1 MKKGKIRIIMLCFV
15 FCLCFF
21 KNSTLFAQEV
31 EDTNLEQTAK
41 DTEQEMQEEK
51 TEILNMIEECF
62 SDMKKVLISI
72 DQKEKKVKEQEEFEK
87 YPAIRLNVD
96 TPFFGFISMVDNK
109 LKIMKDVSTLD
120 VAKGYSIKDV
130 LNKKTIKLPDVS
142 FGSIVVTTR
151 EVAINEEMSYEDA
164 SLTLLRVMEYTTQ
177 VHSAEEFLDYQINKT
192 FRGYIDK
199 EKSDKIEEIKTKN
212 DKIASD
218 ILATDKQLTY
228 LSIMQ
233 YDSTILQDYMT
244 RYHALS
250 SQNKSINTRVK
261 DVLMSEETLI
271 ELQKETIALEGDLL
285 NLSTEVNNSYKE
297 AIENIDEKKILLA
310 LKENLTEKRDKVEEY
325 IDNSTKTKDIE
336 QEEELPVIN
345 EIADQEVAEEEK
357 NQEVITKYE
366 VTSKQTLDYMNLALD
381 TIDEKI
387 ETFIGTQEETLPKQ
401 EENETNE
408 TSEENINKIEVTGI
422 EVKEFTKEEKM
433 ALVEDLYKIYVEF
446 LQKENQFYLDNTN
459 FLLKDTTDKI
469 SDLTGKTKENILSY
483 MKYMY
488 HELPDK
494 LEGYINQNNRSS
506 NIELEELSNCLVEEL
521 KTIVEVNTNIN
532 QFYQEMIEEELK
544 S

>member
-21 KNSTLFAQEV
+21 NHSTLFAQEV
-31 EDTNLEQTAK
+31 EDTNLEQTVE

-62 SDMKKVLISI
+62 CDMKKVLISI

-325 IDNSTKTKDIE
+325 IENSTKTKDIE
-336 QEEELPVIN
+336 QEEELPVTN
-345 EIADQEVAEEEK
+345 EVADQEVAEEEK

-387 ETFIGTQEETLPKQ
+387 ETFIGNQEETLPEQ
-401 EENETNE
+401 EANETND
-408 TSEENINKIEVTGI
+408 SI
-422 EVKEFTKEEKM
+422 
-433 ALVEDLYKIYVEF
+433 
-446 LQKENQFYLDNTN
+446 
-459 FLLKDTTDKI
+459 LLHI
-469 SDLTGKTKENILSY
+469 I
-483 MKYMY
+483 
-488 HELPDK
+488 
-494 LEGYINQNNRSS
+494 
-506 NIELEELSNCLVEEL
+506 
-521 KTIVEVNTNIN
+521 
-532 QFYQEMIEEELK
+532 
-544 S
+544 